1 MYQVSGIKY
10 QVSSIR
16 YQVSRT
22 RKMSTEENE
31 CQVCYSTLNK
41 TNHKKVTCPNTACKY
56 DACITCI
63 RTYLIANPLS
73 APHCM
78 ACKKQYTHLYL
89 VENLKKTWVNT
100 TYKNVVSAIQVDV
113 ELSKL
118 SESMEE
124 AERIKRLRTIK
135 ADLRT
140 LELKLKVARL
150 QISSVDRVYPKEDA
164 FRIKKYH
171 EDIAKKIISKMD
183 ILYQEMYT
191 LRDDTETKIERKQF
205 VMPCS
210 YKDCKGMLS
219 TQYKCG
225 LCEKYTCKDCQ
236 EPKEEEEHKCNP
248 DSVAT
253 AAAIKKETRPC
264 PSCHSRIYK
273 IEGCD
278 QMWCTNCKT
287 PFSWDTG
294 KIVPAGQR
302 LHNPHAID
310 YLRNG
315 GGGIAVR
322 APGDLVCGGLI
333 SNIEFGRMVTYME
346 EIYKIY
352 DAISATQNARVI
364 DIAMTDLI
372 ENVGSNVAAI
382 LEKDK
387 DRNILGMI
395 RGGLV
400 RAFLT
405 CREVSNN
412 ILRETREVAQSH
424 TEFNTQRVKYILGE
438 TTRDAFKSKIART
451 YKTKNINTELSYIWE
466 LVSTYGIEMFALLN
480 NFCNNDKNVNKY
492 REYLMLANHKLIEF
506 DALMKY
512 VNTQLAIVST
522 SYSCMVLMCNFNYY
536 EYYDRLPDERFESKK
551 YTNKQLKTEFNVML

>member
-1 MYQVSGIKY
+1 MLQDNAM
-10 QVSSIR
+10 SS
-16 YQVSRT
+16 T
-22 RKMSTEENE
+22 DNE

-41 TNHKKVTCPNTACKY
+41 TQHKKVTCPNTACNY
-56 DACITCI
+56 EACITCI
-63 RTYLIANPLS
+63 RTYLISNPLS

-78 ACKKQYTHLYL
+78 SCKKQYTHLYL
-89 VENLKKTWVNT
+89 VENLKKTWVNS
-100 TYKNVVSAIQVDV
+100 TYKNLVSTIQVDV

-118 SESMEE
+118 VESMEE
-124 AERIKRLRTIK
+124 AERIKSLRTK
-135 ADLRT
+135 NAERDNLQMQ
-140 LELKLKVARL
+140 LKMARL
-150 QISSVDRVYPKEDA
+150 QFGTAHNVYSKDE
-164 FRIKKYH
+164 ILEKKKYYFNKMKMI
-171 EDIAKKIISKMD
+171 EEKLNNLIDEILSIRRKSK
-183 ILYQEMYT
+183 
-191 LRDDTETKIERKQF
+191 TKDERKQF

-210 YKDCKGMLS
+210 YKDCNGMLS

-236 EPKEEEEHKCNP
+236 EPKAEEHKCNP

-264 PSCHSRIYK
+264 PSCRSRIYK

-315 GGGIAVR
+315 NGGIAVR

-333 SNIEFGRMVTYME
+333 SSIEFERMVEYIK

-352 DAISATQNARVI
+352 DAISATQNVCVDNIVRA
-364 DIAMTDLI
+364 DLI
-372 ENVGSNVAAI
+372 DKVGV
-382 LEKDK
+382 EKDN
-387 DRNILGMI
+387 DRNILPMI

-400 RAFLT
+400 SAYLT
-405 CREVSNN
+405 CRDVSNN

-492 REYLMLANHKLIEF
+492 REYLMLANQKLVEF

-512 VNTQLAIVST
+512 VNTQLAIVSA
-522 SYSCMVLMCNFNYY
+522 SYSCIVLMSKFKYY
-536 EYYDRLPDERFESKK
+536 ERCLNDDRFESKK
-551 YTNKQLKTEFNVML
+551 YTNKQLQTEFNVML

>member
-1 MYQVSGIKY
+1 MWYPTTCTSARQVNK
-10 QVSSIR
+10 SS
-16 YQVSRT
+16 QQL
-22 RKMSTEENE
+22 KMSSADNE
-31 CQVCYSTLNK
+31 CQVCCSTLNK
-41 TNHKKVTCPNTACKY
+41 TQHKNITCPNTACNY
-56 DACITCI
+56 EACITCI

-124 AERIKRLRTIK
+124 AERIKSLRTK
-135 ADLRT
+135 NAERAN
-140 LELKLKVARL
+140 LETQLKIARL
-150 QISSVDRVYPKEDA
+150 QLGTAHNVYSKDE
-164 FRIKKYH
+164 IIEKKKYYFNKIKIL
-171 EDIAKKIISKMD
+171 EEKLNNLIDEILDIRHNSK
-183 ILYQEMYT
+183 
-191 LRDDTETKIERKQF
+191 TKVERKQF

-210 YKDCKGMLS
+210 YKDCNGMLS

-236 EPKEEEEHKCNP
+236 EPKAEEHKCNP

-264 PSCHSRIYK
+264 PSCHTRIYK

-315 GGGIAVR
+315 NGGIAVR

-333 SNIEFGRMVTYME
+333 SDAEMYRVYEYMKEIVNIS
-346 EIYKIY
+346 
-352 DAISATQNARVI
+352 DAISATTQNGRPVD
-364 DIAMTDLI
+364 DIL
-372 ENVGSNVAAI
+372 SAAFI
-382 LEKDK
+382 KKLT
-387 DRNILGMI
+387 LH
-395 RGGLV
+395 LV
-400 RAFLT
+400 CAFGI
-405 CREVSNN
+405 CQEVSNN

-451 YKTKNINTELSYIWE
+451 YKNKNTNTELSYIWE

-480 NFCNNDKNVNKY
+480 NFCKNDKNVNKY
-492 REYLMLANHKLIEF
+492 REYLMLANQKLIEF

-512 VNTQLAIVST
+512 VNTQLAIVSA
-522 SYSCMVLMCNFNYY
+522 SYSCIVLMCNFKYNEDVLY
-536 EYYDRLPDERFESKK
+536 ERDDRFESKK

>member
-1 MYQVSGIKY
+1 
-10 QVSSIR
+10 
-16 YQVSRT
+16 
-22 RKMSTEENE
+22 MSTEENE

-41 TNHKKVTCPNTACKY
+41 TKHKKVTCPNTACKY

-140 LELKLKVARL
+140 LELRLKVARL
-150 QISSVDRVYPKEDA
+150 QIASVDRVYPKEEV

-183 ILYQEMYT
+183 ILYQEMET
-191 LRDDTETKIERKQF
+191 LHQAGTKTERKQF

-236 EPKEEEEHKCNP
+236 EPKEEEHKCNP

-264 PSCHSRIYK
+264 PSCHTRIYK

-315 GGGIAVR
+315 NGGIAVR

-333 SNIEFGRMVTYME
+333 SDAEMYRVYEYMKEIVNIS
-346 EIYKIY
+346 
-352 DAISATQNARVI
+352 DAISATTQNGRPVD
-364 DIAMTDLI
+364 DIL
-372 ENVGSNVAAI
+372 SAAFI
-382 LEKDK
+382 KKLT
-387 DRNILGMI
+387 LH
-395 RGGLV
+395 LV
-400 RAFLT
+400 CAFGI
-405 CREVSNN
+405 CQEVSNN

-451 YKTKNINTELSYIWE
+451 YKNKNTNTELSYIWE

-492 REYLMLANHKLIEF
+492 REYLMLANQKLIEF

-512 VNTQLAIVST
+512 VNTQLAIVSA
-522 SYSCMVLMCNFNYY
+522 SYSCIVLMCNFKYNEDVLY
-536 EYYDRLPDERFESKK
+536 ERERRFESKK